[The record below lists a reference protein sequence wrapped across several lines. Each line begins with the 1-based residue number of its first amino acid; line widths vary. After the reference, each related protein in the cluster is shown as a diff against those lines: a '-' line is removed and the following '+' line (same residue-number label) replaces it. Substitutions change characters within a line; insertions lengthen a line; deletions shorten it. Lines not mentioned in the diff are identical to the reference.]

1 MDIKSFGKERD
12 MSVIGKVAQRCIGI
26 VAALAVSVPAF
37 ASLNAGD
44 TWLRPAGVPAYE
56 LAPIPAGYT
65 LQAVDTLT
73 NANTG
78 QLAGTTISRIY
89 KNDVD
94 GTLLFSY
101 QVDTSP
107 LAGGLANQP
116 AIKAADMD
124 GSSWTGVTISR
135 AGAAVTGITSGS
147 GDSNPEWTDG
157 SPYSISRSDPD
168 LADPN
173 AAQSPKWLFQNGSQG
188 TVIGFNNQSAEIWF
202 ATNATEK
209 TKAFIGYLGQGSVGR
224 AEVWVPVLVP
234 DPASLA
240 LLGLATGG
248 LAIFRRRRTA

>member
-1 MDIKSFGKERD
+1 
-12 MSVIGKVAQRCIGI
+12 MSVFGKVAQRCVGI
-26 VAALAVSVPAF
+26 MAALAIAVPAF
-37 ASLNAGD
+37 GSLNAGD
-44 TWLRPAGVPAYE
+44 TWLRPPALPAYE

-65 LQAVDTLT
+65 LVAVDTLT
-73 NANTG
+73 TSNTG

-89 KNDVD
+89 KNNVD

-107 LAGGLANQP
+107 LAGGIANQP

-124 GSSWTGVTISR
+124 GSSWTGVTITR
-135 AGAAVTGITSGS
+135 AGAASYGLTSGAS
-147 GDSNPEWTDG
+147 DSNPEWTDG
-157 SPYSISRSDPD
+157 TPYSISRSDPD

-188 TVIGFNNQSAEIWF
+188 TVVGFNNLSAEIWF
-202 ATNATEK
+202 ATNATDK
-209 TKAFIGYLGQGSVGR
+209 TRAFIGYLGQGSVGR

-240 LLGLATGG
+240 LLTLATGG
-248 LAIFRRRRTA
+248 LAIFRRRRMA